1 MRPRF
6 SSSLGAFL
14 ALTGMAVG
22 LGNVWR
28 FPYMVGAF
36 GGGAFILVYLALLAA
51 FGIPALMAE
60 LTLGRHTRRGPVGAF
75 AQIGMP
81 GNRVISIV
89 LFTTIFMAVSY
100 YTVVVGW
107 VLRYLLVSLVGGI
120 TGMNPASY
128 FDGVV
133 ASFAWQFVAVAAILA
148 GTAAVLISGVRDGIE
163 RVSRLAIPALFA
175 MLLVLLVR
183 TLLLEG
189 TGEGLR
195 YYLVPDFAKLDAGV
209 FAAALGQIFFS
220 LGLGGTM
227 LVTYASYLPD
237 ETNLTRSALSVS
249 LAETTVAI
257 IAGLAIVPAAV
268 ALGVELEEGPPLTF
282 VAVPSILQ
290 NVPFG
295 SFFGMVFFGLL
306 FLAAFLS
313 VVAAFEVVVAAMV
326 DSFGWTRRRAA
337 VTFCAVSLALSIP
350 AVRSVDYITNS
361 DLFWGSVMHPVGSVL
376 AVLGLAWVVDRARAL
391 EEVNR
396 GSDQMQVSPIW
407 IFWLRWVV
415 PAGILLILVFGV
427 RDLFSAL

>member
-89 LFTTIFMAVSY
+89 LFATIFMAVSY

-133 ASFAWQFVAVAAILA
+133 ASFAWQFVAAAAVLA

-163 RVSRLAIPALFA
+163 RVSRFAIPVLFT

-189 TGEGLR
+189 IGEGLR

-268 ALGVELEEGPPLTF
+268 ALGVELEEGPSLTF
-282 VAVPSILQ
+282 VAVPSMLQ
-290 NVPFG
+290 HIPFG
-295 SFFGMVFFGLL
+295 SLFGVMFFGLL
-306 FLAAFLS
+306 LLAAFLS

-326 DSFGWTRRRAA
+326 DGLGWTRRRATI
-337 VTFCAVSLALSIP
+337 TFCSASLVLGTP
-350 AVRSVDYITNS
+350 AIRSVDYIAAS

-376 AVLGLAWVVDRARAL
+376 AVIGLAWVVDRARAL
-391 EEVNR
+391 EEVNK
-396 GSDQMQVSPIW
+396 GSDKMQVSPIW

-415 PAGILLILVFGV
+415 PAGILLILVLGV
-427 RDLFSAL
+427 RDLFSAF